1 MNDGDIKGVILHNLL
16 KNESYSRKVVP
27 FIKIEYFKD
36 RRERILFE
44 SIQEFILKYNN
55 LPTKEVLHIVLEK
68 KETINE
74 SEHQLILDLLEEL
87 YKHQE
92 TVDSEWLLDETEKF
106 CKESA
111 VYNAIMES
119 INIIDGNSKTDSGS
133 IPDILSKALAVSF
146 DKSVG
151 HDYLEN
157 ADDRFDFYKRVEEKI
172 PFDIDKLCFLLY
184 K

>member
-27 FIKIEYFKD
+27 FIKVEYFKD

-92 TVDSEWLLDETEKF
+92 TVDSEWLLDVLLLLSRQTFIMQSWNPSILLTEVVK
-106 CKESA
+106 
-111 VYNAIMES
+111 
-119 INIIDGNSKTDSGS
+119 
-133 IPDILSKALAVSF
+133 
-146 DKSVG
+146 
-151 HDYLEN
+151 
-157 ADDRFDFYKRVEEKI
+157 
-172 PFDIDKLCFLLY
+172 
-184 K
+184 